1 MASRPSILAGP
12 WSIND
17 EPLNLYDCR
26 SGFSSP
32 RVFPHFYTFFV
43 TSDCPGTWFLLVCV
57 FFFSA
62 NREFSHQNSR
72 TFRCS
77 KMFHQS
83 HFLFILFFF
92 AGLHVGL
99 ARFCFCFHACLIWP
113 RTNQRFIDKILVSW
127 FEYFTSESFQHAF
140 SNRFWCGFPG
150 TNFQRS
156 DAPIRLTIRRGW
168 VWRKKK
174 KWRGIERASPTGHT
188 IYFMTPNSLGT
199 RGVVPAI
206 PALIISCVILGH
218 SRSNCQEVVCSLR
231 DGKGETQSQA
241 TTLFHDVWWVAL
253 AVKIFIRRAVRF
265 WGSELADDGTWAGL
279 RAIILFIHHCTF
291 TCLCD
296 SFVMRYL
303 QYLWICI
310 KFGMNKRL
318 RASIIEGSKDFSIW
332 IFRATFIFSKSVF
345 LATWRR
351 TEIFFFDV
359 TGYFF

>member
-1 MASRPSILAGP
+1 MTVVRGF
-12 WSIND
+12 
-17 EPLNLYDCR
+17 PLPAYFR
-26 SGFSSP
+26 
-32 RVFPHFYTFFV
+32 TFIH
-43 TSDCPGTWFLLVCV
+43 FLLLPIVPERGSCWFVCV
-57 FFFSA
+57 FSA
-62 NREFSHQNSR
+62 NRECSHQNSR

-83 HFLFILFFF
+83 HFLFILFFIF
-92 AGLHVGL
+92 AGL

-127 FEYFTSESFQHAF
+127 FDYFTSESFQHAF

-156 DAPIRLTIRRGW
+156 DAPIRLTIWRGW

-174 KWRGIERASPTGHT
+174 WRGMERASPTGHT

-332 IFRATFIFSKSVF
+332 IFRATFIFSKSAF
-345 LATWRR
+345 FGSMKKGRENL
-351 TEIFFFDV
+351 EIFCRKNLEAFFSILQV
-359 TGYFF
+359 FSSGK